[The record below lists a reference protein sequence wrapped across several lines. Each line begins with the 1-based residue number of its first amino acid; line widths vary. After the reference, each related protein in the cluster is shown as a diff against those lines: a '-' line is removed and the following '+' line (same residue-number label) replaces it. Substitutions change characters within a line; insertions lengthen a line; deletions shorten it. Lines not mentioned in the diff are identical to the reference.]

1 MADLVAAVPK
11 CAGSGGGQPASQ
23 PDTLHVCA
31 LLPEAETAL
40 STLQC
45 ATAAAKGFAADIC
58 AAHVGFDPKYSFVD
72 AEEQDIQ
79 QLRDLFEGAPEARTV
94 RIKAAVDA
102 FVASETKAP
111 QITWHDDHGDI
122 AANVKLEAYS
132 SRLVVIGRPVHMDA
146 ADALHSALFDAHRL
160 VLVAPRDAS
169 SAERIIGRH
178 IVIGWKP
185 GTPVERAA
193 EAALP
198 WLRKAEKISVVWVPK
213 AGKAP
218 YDASA
223 RQFFDRLG
231 IAANVIRLEP
241 NRQRVGAQL
250 LAETARLGSDCLII
264 GAFRHSALWNALL
277 GGVTHDVLAHTEIP
291 VFMMRAK

>member
-1 MADLVAAVPK
+1 M
-11 CAGSGGGQPASQ
+11 
-23 PDTLHVCA
+23 
-31 LLPEAETAL
+31 
-40 STLQC
+40 
-45 ATAAAKGFAADIC
+45 AAAEGFAADIC

-79 QLRDLFEGAPEARTV
+79 QLRNLFEGAPEARTAQ
-94 RIKAAVDA
+94 IKATVDA
-102 FVASETKAP
+102 FVASHINGP

-132 SRLVVIGRPVHMDA
+132 SRLMVIGRPVHMDA

-169 SAERIIGRH
+169 SAERTIGRH

-198 WLRKAEKISVVWVPK
+198 WLRKAEKVSVIWVPK
-213 AGKAP
+213 GGKAP
-218 YDASA
+218 YDASG
-223 RQFFDRLG
+223 RQFFERLG

-241 NRQRVGAQL
+241 NGQSVGAQL
-250 LAETARLGSDCLII
+250 LAETTRLGGDCLLI

-277 GGVTHDVLAHTEIP
+277 GGVTHDVLAHAEIP
-291 VFMMRAK
+291 VFMMRAR